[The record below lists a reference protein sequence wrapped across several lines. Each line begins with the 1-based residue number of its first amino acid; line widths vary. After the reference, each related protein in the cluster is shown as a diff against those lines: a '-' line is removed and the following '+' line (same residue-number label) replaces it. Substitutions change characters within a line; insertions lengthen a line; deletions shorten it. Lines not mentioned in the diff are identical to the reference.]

1 MFLECLLKGKSLFQ
15 EEVICSEK
23 RQSYFFF
30 FMTTE
35 EVGWAAKGFHHLLCL
50 QVFGNQELGKPGLIE
65 TAWCQSGKQW
75 NQPSRLKEVNLLAAQ
90 MGEGL
95 LACGQADLW
104 GLQAHGV
111 PSCLSWR
118 HAGHVPAWCPFCS
131 VQKQSSVSDV
141 HLAGICK
148 HLRSVHGLLAWKSAD
163 LKRWLT
169 VALWDYFFLRPV
181 ISL

>member
-23 RQSYFFF
+23 RQSYFF

-65 TAWCQSGKQW
+65 TVWCQSDKQW

-95 LACGQADLW
+95 LACGQADL
-104 GLQAHGV
+104 
-111 PSCLSWR
+111 
-118 HAGHVPAWCPFCS
+118 
-131 VQKQSSVSDV
+131 
-141 HLAGICK
+141 
-148 HLRSVHGLLAWKSAD
+148 
-163 LKRWLT
+163 
-169 VALWDYFFLRPV
+169 
-181 ISL
+181 